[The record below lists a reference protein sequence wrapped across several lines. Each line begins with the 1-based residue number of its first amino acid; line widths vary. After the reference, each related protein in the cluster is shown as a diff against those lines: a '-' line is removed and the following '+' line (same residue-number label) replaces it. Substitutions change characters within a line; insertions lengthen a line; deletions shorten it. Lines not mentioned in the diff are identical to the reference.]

1 MEFKKSVLA
10 LGVLTVLS
18 GCGSSD
24 DDKKTTP
31 PTDEVVAVT
40 SDIKGVASKGTFIN
54 APVHFYKYV
63 DGAPVKLTSEE
74 LGAASTMTDENGQYS
89 AQVKVD
95 GLVKV
100 EIGVSQDISSPTFMI
115 CDAPSG
121 CGQNAKGVAIS
132 FGERVNMT
140 VKDPTFKLSSLISA
154 AKNEGEVENTANI
167 TPLTHFAT
175 ALAEQRGDVS
185 AESISKAQSEIADT
199 FGLIG
204 TLNELIP
211 AKVEDHASLV
221 DEEES
226 DNLRYALINA
236 GIAQALFVGSE
247 GNVGDMSARLDSA
260 IADLVAADGAFLVS
274 SEHDDDAAFELTLE
288 DILKGAE
295 QATQQI
301 IVLIKQDPV
310 LAKNLS
316 RIADFELLVTKLNN
330 EVAKKKADAGD
341 DGRSK
346 GTETDTTEGD
356 AVAKAAAM
364 VNDVRVFANLFDVA
378 NTSGK
383 EVQTQGEEFVQ
394 LVEDASVMVE
404 EQADS
409 FKLLSDVSEALAV
422 IDSLRRAE
430 QITEKTVQLDNYL
443 ATPGATGVVTLDE
456 DGLMFNVQASAGAE
470 SLSAN
475 AAITTN
481 DANTEYTLKID
492 GVIENDAAK
501 FTLNEGTQ
509 VSVSL
514 NKAVTADEL
523 KSDTFDL
530 EAHGIEAVKGALN
543 LELTL
548 AQKKTETVTNPVSFS
563 GQLSAE
569 LVPVVVESL
578 ENNLFSD
585 WRDLSSPHYYEV
597 AQETSILPKML
608 YLGGDFN
615 SESGEQIAANLTV
628 NVANAEGYKAAGFS
642 YVGEKVSDIATLEF
656 TAQNS
661 AIITFNE
668 DETREINLLSNGD
681 DGTVVYENITSEYA
695 FTGWLTVHNGVDYKI
710 SRTVFEGD
718 DPAGVT
724 NYVRRLIFQ
733 DYSFVEQWSSVTGEV
748 ASFSNGVITLKNGD
762 TYNAEGLNWSD
773 TGIRSYDLA
782 ALRDAIG
789 TVSSISEVKDLHSF
803 LNQPEFKV
811 RNSLEIEDKG
821 VINPIMPDDM
831 PEIGETVSLSGR
843 YISKRF
849 EDVYSITV
857 SADGTQ
863 VVGSLDNF
871 TDTFTFNKSE
881 SGAFTYTAVDEK
893 AQDYRRTQTIELL
906 ALNDISAGTPF
917 IMFSDYGYEDL
928 SPQDGVVPP
937 IEPPTSDGRYG
948 IYYQPVNDGG
958 TVTFNIYNL
967 SEIDVKDGVLVDLQ
981 GNAVNPDEVG
991 YMVGSAA
998 TLNDALDVSS
1008 YGDFSF
1014 TSEYPAIS
1022 GFRNA
1027 MEYGKDIYVDGKGVF
1042 KVIEGTT
1049 VVEGME
1055 VPTFSTLKPGD
1066 TLDAVTGFSYP
1077 EDTFELEDEDNFLD
1091 ISAALNVDVV
1101 LGDYAVDLTLSGVR
1115 TELEHGEFD
1124 LDIKYVI
1131 PGSEAQRSFTV
1142 EYDTKTESLSA
1153 KNAEGVSLEI
1163 IEPETVEGEEVDEE
1177 AEVEIG
1183 KIMVGEEV
1191 AATILKRGSIVL
1203 IKYTDGAIESL

>member
-31 PTDEVVAVT
+31 PADEVVAVT

-89 AQVKVD
+89 GQVKVD

-221 DEEES
+221 DEDES

-443 ATPGATGVVTLDE
+443 ATSGATGVVTLEE
-456 DGLMFNVQASAGAE
+456 DGLTFNVQASAGAE

-492 GVIENDAAK
+492 GIIENDAAK

-514 NKAVTADEL
+514 NKAVTVDEL
-523 KSDTFDL
+523 KSDTFDI

-548 AQKKTETVTNPVSFS
+548 AQKKTETVTNPVSFN

-569 LVPVVVESL
+569 LVPVIVEELNFDNTHYAYQAHVTPTVEKDTIAVPTMINLSGAFNSL
-578 ENNLFSD
+578 E
-585 WRDLSSPHYYEV
+585 
-597 AQETSILPKML
+597 
-608 YLGGDFN
+608 GD
-615 SESGEQIAANLTV
+615 SVTANFTV
-628 NVANAEGYKAAGFS
+628 NVANASGYQAAGFS
-642 YVGEKVSDIATLEF
+642 YYGRLVDDVASLKFESDNVAQLSNQSEEVLSTHTLLRSGEK
-656 TAQNS
+656 
-661 AIITFNE
+661 
-668 DETREINLLSNGD
+668 G
-681 DGTVVYENITSEYA
+681 
-695 FTGWLTVHNGVDYKI
+695 
-710 SRTVFEGD
+710 
-718 DPAGVT
+718 
-724 NYVRRLIFQ
+724 IFA
-733 DYSFVEQWSSVTGEV
+733 YEV
-748 ASFSNGVITLKNGD
+748 AAGNTTETIWSGEFNGRQYLLKK
-762 TYNAEGLNWSD
+762 E
-773 TGIRSYDLA
+773 
-782 ALRDAIG
+782 
-789 TVSSISEVKDLHSF
+789 H
-803 LNQPEFKV
+803 
-811 RNSLEIEDKG
+811 
-821 VINPIMPDDM
+821 VINGNIH
-831 PEIGETVSLSGR
+831 EVNYRFYRIESL
-843 YISKRF
+843 
-849 EDVYSITV
+849 
-857 SADGTQ
+857 
-863 VVGSLDNF
+863 
-871 TDTFTFNKSE
+871 
-881 SGAFTYTAVDEK
+881 
-893 AQDYRRTQTIELL
+893 
-906 ALNDISAGTPF
+906 
-917 IMFSDYGYEDL
+917 DYGYELQYTNIYGDVTDFNDGQVVVDGTSVNVEDL
-928 SPQDGVVPP
+928 YWSYDQYSDEIDFFIELKGFVSEPQKILNLHSLLSQPAYQQSRMINAENIGLAFAIFPDSQPEVGQSVNLAGRLILEQSDMTYDISVNESGSEIQGELGPKTLSFAMDKNEDGSFTFVHLDAVAEKYSNTVTVTLATLQSTESTKPYFFSDKTEYIDYSEKSSDIPP
-937 IEPPTSDGRYG
+937 PEPLPEEITAG
-948 IYYQPVNDGG
+948 YYFNPVQNGDSYSFEAYRISGVAEVNDD
-958 TVTFNIYNL
+958 NQ
-967 SEIDVKDGVLVDLQ
+967 LVDSTGELIKY
-981 GNAVNPDEVG
+981 EE
-991 YMVGSAA
+991 YEFYGSFYSLESAINYFNNYNFS
-998 TLNDALDVSS
+998 LN
-1008 YGDFSF
+1008 
-1014 TSEYPAIS
+1014 SEYPAIDS
-1022 GFRNA
+1022 MRMRNLSTYI
-1027 MEYGKDIYVDGKGVF
+1027 EDKGYFQVSLYSYG
-1042 KVIEGTT
+1042 EGQSTSYAEQLQPGAT
-1049 VVEGME
+1049 VA
-1055 VPTFSTLKPGD
+1055 VPTY
-1066 TLDAVTGFSYP
+1066 LDPA
-1077 EDTFELEDEDNFLD
+1077 DTFELEDEDNFLD

-1131 PGSEAQRSFTV
+1131 PGSEAQRSFIV